1 MDIKD
6 IPLHRDGLMTVENKR
21 RFSRIDFS
29 QQANIK
35 FRGTNYEN
43 CMIKD
48 LSLTGMFVFGQF
60 PQEADDKC
68 LIKYS
73 QTSATSH
80 FYFKAA
86 ARVVRKN
93 DEGIGIVFTSMPPNS
108 YMLLET
114 TLLYE
119 SQDPLS
125 IGLQL
130 PDNCPFE
137 IIEELSE
144 DPDENI

>member
-1 MDIKD
+1 
-6 IPLHRDGLMTVENKR
+6 
-21 RFSRIDFS
+21 
-29 QQANIK
+29 
-35 FRGTNYEN
+35 
-43 CMIKD
+43 
-48 LSLTGMFVFGQF
+48 MFVFGTFSQ
-60 PQEADDKC
+60 QEGNKC

-73 QTSATSH
+73 QTSSTSH

-93 DEGIGIVFTSMPPNS
+93 EEGIGIIFTSMPPNS

-119 SQDPLS
+119 SKDPLS

-144 DPDENI
+144 NPEDNI

>member
-1 MDIKD
+1 
-6 IPLHRDGLMTVENKR
+6 MTILNKR
-21 RFSRIDFS
+21 KFSRIEFS
-29 QQANIK
+29 QRANIK
-35 FRGTNYEN
+35 FQGTNYEN

-48 LSLTGMFVFGQF
+48 LSLTGMFVFGTFSQ
-60 PQEADDKC
+60 QEGNKC

-73 QTSATSH
+73 QTSSTSH

-93 DEGIGIVFTSMPPNS
+93 EEGIGIIFTSMPPNS

-119 SQDPLS
+119 SKDPLS

-144 DPDENI
+144 NPEDNI

>member
-1 MDIKD
+1 MKI
-6 IPLHRDGLMTVENKR
+6 ENKR
-21 RFSRIDFS
+21 RFSRIEFS

-35 FRGTNYEN
+35 FQGKNYEN

-48 LSLTGMFVFGQF
+48 LSLTGMFVFGTFVQKTG
-60 PQEADDKC
+60 DKC

-73 QTSATSH
+73 QTSSTSH

-86 ARVVRKN
+86 AKVVRIN

-119 SQDPLS
+119 SSDPLS

-144 DPDENI
+144 NPEENI